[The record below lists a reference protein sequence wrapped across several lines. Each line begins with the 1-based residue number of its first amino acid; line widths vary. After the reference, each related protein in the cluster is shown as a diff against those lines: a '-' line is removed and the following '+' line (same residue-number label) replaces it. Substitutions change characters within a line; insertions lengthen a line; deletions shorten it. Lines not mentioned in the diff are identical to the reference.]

1 MFARKTEFFFSPRL
15 HIEHISTALNVA
27 HRHCP
32 RSPRSPAG
40 SAPGEAAEAF
50 PVTSGRA
57 PAVDDKRFVFL
68 RETSPNERNQLI
80 VVQNWTQEMQVR
92 ARK

>member
-1 MFARKTEFFFSPRL
+1 MFARKTEFFLSPRL

-27 HRHCP
+27 HRHYP
-32 RSPRSPAG
+32 RSPRSRAG
-40 SAPGEAAEAF
+40 SAP
-50 PVTSGRA
+50 
-57 PAVDDKRFVFL
+57 RFVFL
-68 RETSPNERNQLI
+68 RETSPNERNEPI